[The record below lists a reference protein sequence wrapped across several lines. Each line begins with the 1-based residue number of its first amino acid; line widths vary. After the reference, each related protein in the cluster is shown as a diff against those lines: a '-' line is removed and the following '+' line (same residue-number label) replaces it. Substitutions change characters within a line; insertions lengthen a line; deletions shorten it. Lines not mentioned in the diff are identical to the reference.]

1 MKIAQFWEA
10 AMEWRVTIEGQN
22 MCGEVQRAEIRIKK
36 EFDRL
41 AGGEIGLS
49 ISDGKRIMS
58 TLQELVVKQELAT
71 YAIARRICPS
81 CERFRPVKDYT
92 TRKIRTVFGT
102 VEVKSPRWML
112 CQRCHPG
119 LCMALTALDGI
130 CPDRATLELMELTA
144 RLGSMVPYRKAG
156 ELLAEFL
163 PIEPTVGHVTVRNRT
178 LKVGSR
184 LEEQSL
190 RQERVNP
197 PLACERKQLEL
208 TLPDDPLHEFVVSVD
223 TAHVRGNDPEAAR
236 NFEVVIARCG
246 RGGRGTQPGH
256 YFATSD
262 TSQREIRGRTMQALQ
277 REGYAGHGE
286 ITILSDGAEIMK
298 RLPRALP
305 KPTTH
310 IIDWFHLAMKIQP
323 MQQIADHIVRNRSIL
338 CERLVAIDRHIKRLK
353 WKLWH
358 GQVDRA
364 LSTLER
370 ILLDMNILGQTGD
383 FSAARLHSLGQQ
395 LLSYI
400 RSNGNAIVDYGARY
414 RSGRRIATSLAESA
428 VNSLVAKRM
437 VKNQQMRWSQK
448 GAHLMLQ
455 VRAAVKNGDLRDRHR
470 EQPDLS
476 VLPLHP
482 FFRPVPPLLQ
492 AA

>member
-1 MKIAQFWEA
+1 MH
-10 AMEWRVTIEGQN
+10 
-22 MCGEVQRAEIRIKK
+22 GEVQRAELRIKK
-36 EFDRL
+36 GLDQL

-49 ISDGKRIMS
+49 ISDGKQIMS
-58 TLQELVVKQELAT
+58 TLQEFVVKQELAA
-71 YAIARRICPS
+71 YALGRRICPS
-81 CERFRPVKDYT
+81 CELFRPVKDYT

-102 VEVKSPRWML
+102 VEVKNPRWML

-119 LCMALTALDGI
+119 LCMAITVLDGI
-130 CPDRATLELMELTA
+130 CPDRATPELMELSA
-144 RLGSMVPYRKAG
+144 RLGSMVPYRKAA

-163 PIEPTVGHVTVRNRT
+163 PIESTEGHVTVRKRT

-190 RQERVNP
+190 RQERTNP
-197 PLACERKQLEL
+197 PVTCERKQLEL
-208 TLPDDPLHEFVVSVD
+208 ALPDDPLHEFVVSVD
-223 TAHVRGNDPEAAR
+223 TAHVRGNDPESAR

-256 YFATSD
+256 YFATTD
-262 TSQREIRGRTMQALQ
+262 TSQREIRARTLQALQ
-277 REGYAGHGE
+277 TEGYAGHGE

-310 IIDWFHLAMKIQP
+310 IIDWFHVAMKIQP
-323 MQQIADHIVRNRSIL
+323 MQQIADHIVGNRSTP

-364 LSTLER
+364 LSALER
-370 ILLDMNILGQTGD
+370 ILLDMDFLGQTGD
-383 FSAARLHSLGQQ
+383 FSAARLHNLGQQ
-395 LLSYI
+395 LLTYI
-400 RSNGNAIVDYGARY
+400 RSNRTAIVDYGARY

-448 GAHLMLQ
+448 GAHLLLQ
-455 VRAAVKNGDLRDRHR
+455 VRAAVTNGNLRERHR
-470 EQPDLS
+470 EQPDIS
-476 VLPLHP
+476 ALPQHP
-482 FFRPVPPLLQ
+482 FFQPVPPLLQ
-492 AA
+492 VA